1 MVLNIAMDGPVG
13 AGKSSIADA
22 VAKRLGILH
31 LDTGAMYRAI
41 GLTALEKG
49 VPVQDEQAV
58 TALCQA
64 LSMTVGHAADGQHT
78 LVDGRD
84 VTGFIRTPEVSMA
97 ASTVAKYAGVRA
109 AMVALQ
115 RRLAQETPML
125 VDGRDI
131 GTRVLMNAPVK
142 IFLTASAE
150 ERARRRYQEM
160 VNKGMDA
167 NFDDVLRDLR
177 ARDEQDMHRAVDP
190 LRAAEDAVTVDSTNL
205 TFDEVVEAILRIV
218 ADKTGA
224 HGHERAE
231 SAGKEEEFPASHGCS
246 GKKGIIYTIARGIFL
261 DLLPPVLLYALHGRE
276 KLNLDAPYIVIANH
290 TSFADPIIAAMLIRR
305 YEVNFLGKIELAKA
319 PVVGKL
325 LMRLHMIPVDR
336 HHSDMEAMRAC
347 LRVTKAG
354 GVLGIFPEGTRHK
367 EGIMEHVESGV
378 ALIALRSGV
387 PMIPLYIGGK
397 PRLFRR
403 LDVRVGD
410 PIAMDDLRERGVNRD
425 TCEELL
431 ARITETYR
439 ALTAHPEA

>member
-150 ERARRRYQEM
+150 ERARRRFEELQAKGDKSSYAQVLDEM
-160 VNKGMDA
+160 KKRDKQDSERDIA
-167 NFDDVLRDLR
+167 PLRP
-177 ARDEQDMHRAVDP
+177 ARDAVMLDTSGNTIEQSVQ
-190 LRAAEDAVTVDSTNL
+190 E
-205 TFDEVVEAILRIV
+205 ILEIV
-218 ADKTGA
+218 
-224 HGHERAE
+224 R
-231 SAGKEEEFPASHGCS
+231 
-246 GKKGIIYTIARGIFL
+246 R
-261 DLLPPVLLYALHGRE
+261 
-276 KLNLDAPYIVIANH
+276 KL
-290 TSFADPIIAAMLIRR
+290 
-305 YEVNFLGKIELAKA
+305 G
-319 PVVGKL
+319 
-325 LMRLHMIPVDR
+325 
-336 HHSDMEAMRAC
+336 
-347 LRVTKAG
+347 
-354 GVLGIFPEGTRHK
+354 
-367 EGIMEHVESGV
+367 
-378 ALIALRSGV
+378 
-387 PMIPLYIGGK
+387 
-397 PRLFRR
+397 
-403 LDVRVGD
+403 
-410 PIAMDDLRERGVNRD
+410 
-425 TCEELL
+425 
-431 ARITETYR
+431 
-439 ALTAHPEA
+439 

>member
-58 TALCQA
+58 TALCQS

-97 ASTVAKYAGVRA
+97 ASTVAKYAGV
-109 AMVALQ
+109 
-115 RRLAQETPML
+115 RLAQETPML

-218 ADKTGA
+218 ADKTGGA
-224 HGHERAE
+224 QA
-231 SAGKEEEFPASHGCS
+231 
-246 GKKGIIYTIARGIFL
+246 
-261 DLLPPVLLYALHGRE
+261 
-276 KLNLDAPYIVIANH
+276 
-290 TSFADPIIAAMLIRR
+290 
-305 YEVNFLGKIELAKA
+305 
-319 PVVGKL
+319 
-325 LMRLHMIPVDR
+325 
-336 HHSDMEAMRAC
+336 
-347 LRVTKAG
+347 
-354 GVLGIFPEGTRHK
+354 
-367 EGIMEHVESGV
+367 
-378 ALIALRSGV
+378 
-387 PMIPLYIGGK
+387 
-397 PRLFRR
+397 
-403 LDVRVGD
+403 
-410 PIAMDDLRERGVNRD
+410 
-425 TCEELL
+425 
-431 ARITETYR
+431 
-439 ALTAHPEA
+439 

>member
-58 TALCQA
+58 TALCQS

-142 IFLTASAE
+142 IFLTA
-150 ERARRRYQEM
+150 RRRYQEM

-177 ARDEQDMHRAVDP
+177 ARDEQDTHRAVDP

-218 ADKTGA
+218 ADKTGGA
-224 HGHERAE
+224 WA
-231 SAGKEEEFPASHGCS
+231 
-246 GKKGIIYTIARGIFL
+246 
-261 DLLPPVLLYALHGRE
+261 
-276 KLNLDAPYIVIANH
+276 
-290 TSFADPIIAAMLIRR
+290 
-305 YEVNFLGKIELAKA
+305 
-319 PVVGKL
+319 
-325 LMRLHMIPVDR
+325 
-336 HHSDMEAMRAC
+336 
-347 LRVTKAG
+347 
-354 GVLGIFPEGTRHK
+354 
-367 EGIMEHVESGV
+367 
-378 ALIALRSGV
+378 
-387 PMIPLYIGGK
+387 
-397 PRLFRR
+397 
-403 LDVRVGD
+403 
-410 PIAMDDLRERGVNRD
+410 
-425 TCEELL
+425 
-431 ARITETYR
+431 
-439 ALTAHPEA
+439 

>member
-58 TALCQA
+58 TALCQS

-150 ERARRRYQEM
+150 ERARRRFEELQAKGDKSSYAQVLDEM
-160 VNKGMDA
+160 KK
-167 NFDDVLRDLR
+167 RDKQDSE
-177 ARDEQDMHRAVDP
+177 RDIAP
-190 LRAAEDAVTVDSTNL
+190 LRPAHDAVKLDTSGNTIEQSVQ
-205 TFDEVVEAILRIV
+205 EILEIV
-218 ADKTGA
+218 
-224 HGHERAE
+224 R
-231 SAGKEEEFPASHGCS
+231 
-246 GKKGIIYTIARGIFL
+246 R
-261 DLLPPVLLYALHGRE
+261 
-276 KLNLDAPYIVIANH
+276 KL
-290 TSFADPIIAAMLIRR
+290 
-305 YEVNFLGKIELAKA
+305 G
-319 PVVGKL
+319 
-325 LMRLHMIPVDR
+325 
-336 HHSDMEAMRAC
+336 
-347 LRVTKAG
+347 
-354 GVLGIFPEGTRHK
+354 
-367 EGIMEHVESGV
+367 
-378 ALIALRSGV
+378 
-387 PMIPLYIGGK
+387 
-397 PRLFRR
+397 
-403 LDVRVGD
+403 
-410 PIAMDDLRERGVNRD
+410 
-425 TCEELL
+425 
-431 ARITETYR
+431 
-439 ALTAHPEA
+439 